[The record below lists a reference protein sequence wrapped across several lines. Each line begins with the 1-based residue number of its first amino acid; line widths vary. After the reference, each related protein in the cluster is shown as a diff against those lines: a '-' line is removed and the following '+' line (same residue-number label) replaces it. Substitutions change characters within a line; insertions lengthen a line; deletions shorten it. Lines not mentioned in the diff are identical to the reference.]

1 VPNLEAMRHINA
13 RGILLTIGAVM
24 VTSGALI
31 EIAGY
36 TIRNHTGSET
46 NTTTPHRPERKTPWY
61 SENPLP
67 PAAPTTPPRPAQ
79 ATAGDP
85 YLAVSYVY
93 RAIANGSA
101 TGCALFSPTAA
112 QQFAEN
118 FGAPDCPSAIDKL
131 HTRVTSAIDY
141 ASTGQRSPEVY
152 LGDTM
157 TISSCEIKPEG
168 GPALGRFILQR
179 TNDKW
184 YITGHEMEKC

>member
-1 VPNLEAMRHINA
+1 LPNLEEMRHIKA
-13 RGILLTIGAVM
+13 RGILLTIGTVM

-31 EIAGY
+31 ELAGY
-36 TIRNHTGSET
+36 TTRNHTGGAA
-46 NTTTPHRPERKTPWY
+46 TPHRPERETPWY

-67 PAAPTTPPRPAQ
+67 PAAPTTTPRPAQ
-79 ATAGDP
+79 ATASDP

-112 QQFAEN
+112 QRFAEN
-118 FGAPDCPSAIDKL
+118 FGAPDCPAATDKL

-141 ASTGQRSPEVY
+141 ASTGQRSPDVY

-168 GPALGRFILQR
+168 GPPLGRFILQR
-179 TNDKW
+179 TDDKW
-184 YITGHEMEKC
+184 YITGHETEKC